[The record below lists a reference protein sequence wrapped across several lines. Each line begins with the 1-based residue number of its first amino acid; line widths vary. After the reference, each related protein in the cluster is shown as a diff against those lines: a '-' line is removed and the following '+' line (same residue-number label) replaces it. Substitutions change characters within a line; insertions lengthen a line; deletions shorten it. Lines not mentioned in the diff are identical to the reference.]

1 MLCCVV
7 FEMLFFC
14 LAGFVPDVKS
24 DGEAVLPDSDP
35 HWGIDVAFNKGTTL
49 CYGPWVDRQ
58 R

>member
-1 MLCCVV
+1 MYVVLCCVV
-7 FEMLFFC
+7 LCC
-14 LAGFVPDVKS
+14 LIAGFAPDVKS